1 MDIEAVDTIAG
12 MTFSLAVPA
21 LAKIVLYLLVVVL
34 AAAVISPPAY
44 WLLNAQLD
52 FPFYR
57 YFSRV
62 AQITAI
68 VLVGPLLLWLRIR
81 SFAEFGLARNPRKFR
96 DLGTG
101 FLLAFLPV
109 LLLGAGY
116 LWFDIY
122 KIKPELLPAVLARI
136 ALTACVVA
144 AVEEFLF
151 RGVLLGLSVRAFGRI
166 PAAIAVSLIFAAVH
180 FLKPAKLPDA
190 TVEWWSGF
198 AQIPRVAGSLPPAE
212 LLLGGFASLVLVGLI
227 LALAALRTR
236 SLFLPIGLHAG
247 WVFGQQGLQWL
258 AKSRIRP
265 EDALLPWIGPNV
277 VSGAVPTGIIPLA
290 LLMLTGSA
298 VWLYLRYASSTTGR
312 P

>member
-21 LAKIVLYLLVVVL
+21 LAKIFLYLLVVVL

-44 WLLNAQLD
+44 WLFHAQLD

-57 YFSRV
+57 YFSRI
-62 AQITAI
+62 AQIAAI
-68 VLVGPLLLWLRIR
+68 VLLGPLLLWLRVR
-81 SFAEFGLARNPRKFR
+81 SFAEFGLSRNPRKYR
-96 DLGTG
+96 DLAAG
-101 FLLAFLPV
+101 FFLAFLPV

-116 LWFDIY
+116 LWFGLY
-122 KIKPELLPAVLARI
+122 KVKPELLPGVLVRI

-151 RGVLLGLSVRAFGRI
+151 RGVLLGLSVRALGRI
-166 PAAIAVSLIFAAVH
+166 PAAVGVSLIFAAVH

-190 TVEWWSGF
+190 TVSWWSGF
-198 AQIPRVAGSLPPAE
+198 AQIPRVAGNLPPAE
-212 LLLGGFASLVLVGLI
+212 LLAGGFLSLVVVGLI
-227 LALAALRTR
+227 LSLAALRTR

-277 VSGAVPTGIIPLA
+277 VSGAVPTGIVPLG
-290 LLMLTGSA
+290 LLLLTGGM
-298 VWLYLRYASSTTGR
+298 VWFYLRDATASPDRS
-312 P
+312 